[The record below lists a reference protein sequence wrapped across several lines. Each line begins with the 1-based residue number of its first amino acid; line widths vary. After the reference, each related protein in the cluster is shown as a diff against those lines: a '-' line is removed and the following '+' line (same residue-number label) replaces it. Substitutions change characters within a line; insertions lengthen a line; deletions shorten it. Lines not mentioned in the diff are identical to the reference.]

1 MREEPG
7 RKEEDLPAA
16 VEAANTIAGINPVV
30 AAAAAVVVLAVA
42 VGEPGRR
49 GSKIRV
55 S

>member
-7 RKEEDLPAA
+7 REEEDLPAT
-16 VEAANTIAGINPVV
+16 TIAGINPVV
-30 AAAAAVVVLAVA
+30 AAAVVVVVLAVS